1 MLAGS
6 ATFAGSYV
14 WQHWLRHKTS
24 LTLVFLSLNQWFQ
37 QHRNWIANI
46 PRSKGRNMIL
56 SCKIGNYYWLFF
68 ATHLLSNIKKLS
80 CFERIFIKDF
90 YTSWKCYFVEREIW
104 KIMISYSM
112 SILTFMNLRHLF
124 IVGELRRKCL

>member
-1 MLAGS
+1 MYCDCRFS
-6 ATFAGSYV
+6 NFFRFIYV

-24 LTLVFLSLNQWFQ
+24 LTLVFILNRWFQ

-46 PRSKGRNMIL
+46 PRSEGRNMIL
-56 SCKIGNYYWLFF
+56 SCKIGNYYCLFF

-80 CFERIFIKDF
+80 CFQWKFIKDF
-90 YTSWKCYFVEREIW
+90 YMSWKCSFVEREIW

-112 SILTFMNLRHLF
+112 SILTFMNLGHYCKW
-124 IVGELRRKCL
+124 I